1 MITQESIDKILDAT
15 KIEDVIGEVVKLK
28 KKGSNL
34 QGCCPFHDEKTA
46 SFVVSPSK
54 QMYKCFGCGAGG
66 NVVTFL
72 MEKERMEFPDAIH
85 KLAAKY
91 SMTVEET
98 ISNEEDKEVKEKRA
112 TMIDL
117 NRFVQKSWTNNILG
131 LPINHW
137 SVNYL
142 LENRRLS
149 MDTIVEWQIG
159 YSPDAMKSITPHVL
173 NNGQYAIAEELGLV
187 KKNDNGNV
195 YDTFINKV
203 IFPIHSDRGD
213 IIAFS
218 GRKNDEEKREG
229 PKYINS
235 KTSLLY
241 RKEEVLFGLWFAKQE
256 IRKKKSAILV
266 EGNVDVIMMHQMGIR
281 NTVASCGTA
290 LTESHAQKLAR
301 HCQSVTIFFD
311 GDDAG
316 HKATLKSID
325 ILISAGLRVN
335 VARPDKEDD
344 PDTLCKVLGSELL
357 PKDGEMPAKGL
368 EGRKNPIDEWLENH
382 TQDGVMWKAMYLL
395 DHAKDDIHLKDQALA
410 DIAIMISLEQSDFLR
425 ESYIDK
431 ISKAKKM
438 KLGTLTKR
446 VEGLLEERAILEEK
460 QQHQESIMPSWINK
474 EKFYTLG
481 FDSKKDGDQH
491 TGIYFHTGEKGPK
504 QLTNFIIKPLIHV
517 YSKDENSNR
526 RLTEVDNGISKT
538 VLELPSKA
546 FTSVDQLETILL
558 NEGNF
563 FMKDGFAK
571 SHLNKLKSVLLREYP
586 KCFELKTLGWQPE
599 GFWSYYNQVYYNN
612 TLHAFNEYG
621 FTDVE
626 GTNYLSMAASSLSK
640 DVRAEDD
647 IYRNDR
653 YLSWSPGPFTFS
665 EWAVIFVGAYGRNA
679 WTGLMFVFVTIFRDI
694 VYALN
699 SSCPH
704 FYVYGSVG
712 SGKSVFAE
720 SISNLFFKEMPF
732 FNLNQGTDFAFFS
745 RMERFRN
752 CPVGFNE
759 FDENA
764 IKEEWFRAIKSSFD
778 GEGREKGSM
787 TKRKKTEVQEIYCTL
802 ILIGQYLST
811 KDDASVLSRSIP
823 EQISSTYRT
832 QEQIDNFNRLK
843 AWEKKGLGGILVELL
858 QYRPLME
865 SKYAELYAKEFKK
878 LSQAFEAQGIR
889 VKSRIQNNFCTMLTI
904 RKLLDGMIEFPF
916 SYDDFF
922 EHVKRSIMT
931 LSQRITESDSLAAF
945 WKTMEFLL
953 EQDMI
958 IDGWDFKIDVR
969 DSVPLIISRSEVGED
984 GKNTRVKTFEEP
996 KKLLYVRMT
1005 NIHPLYM
1012 NATRQQTGK
1021 TGLNSE
1027 TIATYMK
1034 EQESFIGT
1042 IKGVVFK
1049 MKNGNSSTSSAFVFD
1064 YDMMNLNL
1072 EREVAPVGTQR
1083 TIIGSVRYK
1092 DAAVVEALGETKV
1105 SWTMEI
1111 DESYEKDDYKVEKI
1125 IQVSCFSRKLDEV
1138 RRLTV
1143 GTPIKVEGLYTEY
1156 TAGDKRRGSMLVENI
1171 EFTEGPS
1178 VPVQDQAELFN

>member
-15 KIEDVIGEVVKLK
+15 KIEDVIGEVVTLK

-34 QGCCPFHDEKTA
+34 QGCCPFHDEKTP
-46 SFVVSPSK
+46 SFSVSPSK
-54 QMYKCFGCGAGG
+54 QMYKCFGCGVGG

-72 MEKERMEFPDAIH
+72 MEKDKLDFPDAIH

-91 SMTVEET
+91 TITVEET
-98 ISNEEDKEVKEKRA
+98 FSNEEDKEIKEKRA

-117 NRFVQKSWTNNILG
+117 NKFVQKSWANNIIK
-131 LPINHW
+131 LPTDHW
-137 SVNYL
+137 SVEYL
-142 LENRRLS
+142 FNNRRLS
-149 MDTIVEWQIG
+149 KDTVIEWQIG
-159 YSPDAMKSITPHVL
+159 YAPDSMKSITPHIL
-173 NNGQYAIAEELGLV
+173 NNGQFGIAEELGLV

-195 YDTFINKV
+195 YDVFINKV
-203 IFPIHSDRGD
+203 IFPIHNDRGD
-213 IIAFS
+213 VIAFS
-218 GRKNDEEKREG
+218 GRKQDDDKKET

-235 KTSLLY
+235 RTSLLY

-256 IRKKKSAILV
+256 IRKRKFAVLV
-266 EGNVDVIMMHQMGIR
+266 EGNLDVIMMHQMGVR
-281 NTVASCGTA
+281 NTVATCGTA

-301 HCQSVTIFFD
+301 HCQSVTVFFD
-311 GDDAG
+311 GDDPG
-316 HKATLKSID
+316 HKATLKAID
-325 ILISAGLRVN
+325 ILISAGIRVN

-357 PKDGEMPAKGL
+357 PKDGEIPEGGL
-368 EGRKNPIDEWLENH
+368 GERKNPIDEWLESH
-382 TQDGVMWKAMYLL
+382 TQDGVMWKAMQLL
-395 DHAKDDIHLKDQALA
+395 ENAKDDIHLKDEALN
-410 DIAIMISLEQSDFLR
+410 DIALMLSLEQSEYLR
-425 ESYIDK
+425 DTYIDK

-446 VEGLLEERAILEEK
+446 VQQFLEERKVLEEK
-460 QQHQESIMPSWINK
+460 KQDQESILPSWINK

-481 FDSKKDGDQH
+481 FDSKKDGIQH
-491 TGIYFHTGEKGPK
+491 TGIYFHMGDKGAK

-517 YSKDENSNR
+517 YSKDENANR
-526 RLTEVDNGISKT
+526 RLTEVDNGLSKT

-546 FTSVDQLETILL
+546 FTSVDQFESILM
-558 NEGNF
+558 NEGVYF
-563 FMKDGFAK
+563 LMDGFAK
-571 SHLNKLKSVLLREYP
+571 SQLNKLKSVLLREYP

-599 GFWSYYNQVYYNN
+599 GFWSYYNRVYHNESLN
-612 TLHAFNEYG
+612 SFNEYG
-621 FTDVE
+621 FTDVN
-626 GTNYLSMAASSLSK
+626 GTNYLSMAASSLASE
-640 DVRAEDD
+640 VRAEDD
-647 IYRNDR
+647 IYKNDR
-653 YLSWSPGPFTFS
+653 YLSWTQAPFSFS
-665 EWAVIFVGAYGRNA
+665 EWAKMFVGAYGGNG

-802 ILIGQYLST
+802 ILIGQYLSV

-823 EQISSTYRT
+823 EQISATNRT
-832 QEQIDNFNRLK
+832 QDQIDHYNRLK

-858 QYRPLME
+858 QYRSLME
-865 SKYAELYAKEFKK
+865 SKYAEVYAKEFKN
-878 LSQAFEAQGIR
+878 LSIAFEAQGIR
-889 VKSRIQNNFCTMLTI
+889 VKSRIQNNFCTMLAI
-904 RKLLDGMIEFPF
+904 RKLLDGQLEFPF

-922 EHVKRSIMT
+922 EHVKRSIIT

-945 WKTMEFLL
+945 WKTLEFLL

-969 DSVPLIISRSEVGED
+969 DSIPLIISRAEVGSD
-984 GKNTRVKTFEEP
+984 GKNTRVKTFDEL

-1021 TGLNSE
+1021 TGLNQE
-1027 TIATYMK
+1027 TITTYMR

-1042 IKGVVFK
+1042 IKSTVFK
-1049 MKNGNSSTSSAFVFD
+1049 KKGSSAPSSAFVFD

-1072 EREVAPVGTQR
+1072 EREVTPMGSDR
-1083 TIIGSVRYK
+1083 TISGSVRYR
-1092 DAAVVEALGETKV
+1092 DAAIVESLGETKV

-1111 DESYEKDDYKVEKI
+1111 DESYEKDGFNVEKI
-1125 IQVSCFSRKLDEV
+1125 ISVSCFSRKLDDV

-1143 GTPIKVEGLYTEY
+1143 GTPIKVEGLYTEH
-1156 TAGDKRRGSMLVENI
+1156 TAGDKRKGIMMVENV
-1171 EFTEGPS
+1171 EFVLGPS
-1178 VPVQDQAELFN
+1178 VTADDQAELFN

>member
-1 MITQESIDKILDAT
+1 MITQESIDRILDAT
-15 KIEDVIGEVVKLK
+15 RIEDVIGEVVKLK

-72 MEKERMEFPDAIH
+72 MENGRLEFPDAIH

-98 ISNEEDKEVKEKRA
+98 LSNEEDKEVKEKRA

-195 YDTFINKV
+195 YDTFINKL

-218 GRKNDEEKREG
+218 GRRNDEEKRDG

-256 IRKKKSAILV
+256 IRKKKNAILV
-266 EGNVDVIMMHQMGIR
+266 EGNLDVIMMHQMGIR

-357 PKDGEMPAKGL
+357 PKNGEMPLKGL
-368 EGRKNPIDEWLENH
+368 EGHKNPIEEWLENH

-410 DIAIMISLEQSDFLR
+410 DIAMMVSLEQSDYLR
-425 ESYIDK
+425 ESYIER

-446 VEGLLEERAILEEK
+446 VEGLIEERVILEERK
-460 QQHQESIMPSWINK
+460 QDQESILPSWINK

-481 FDSKKDGDQH
+481 FDSKKDGIQH
-491 TGIYFHTGEKGPK
+491 TGIYFHMGDKGAK

-517 YSKDENSNR
+517 YSKDENANR

-546 FTSVDQLETILL
+546 FTSVDQFESILM
-558 NEGNF
+558 NEGVYF
-563 FMKDGFAK
+563 LMDGFAK
-571 SHLNKLKSVLLREYP
+571 SQLNKLKSVLLREYP

-599 GFWSYYNQVYYNN
+599 GFWSFYNRVYHNDS
-612 TLHAFNEYG
+612 LSAFNEYG
-621 FTDVE
+621 FTDVN
-626 GTNYLSMAASSLSK
+626 GTNYLSMAASSLANE
-640 DVRAEDD
+640 VRAEDD
-647 IYRNDR
+647 IYKNDR
-653 YLSWSPGPFTFS
+653 YLSWSPAPFTFS
-665 EWAVIFVGAYGRNA
+665 EWAEMFVGAYGLNA
-679 WTGLMFVFVTIFRDI
+679 WTGLMFVFVSIFRDI

-732 FNLNQGTDFAFFS
+732 FNLNHGTDFAFFS

-759 FDENA
+759 FDENT
-764 IKEEWFRAIKSSFD
+764 IKPEWFGGIKAGFD

-787 TKRKKTEVQEIYCTL
+787 TKKKKTEVQEIYCTL
-802 ILIGQYLST
+802 ILIGQFLST

-823 EQISSTYRT
+823 EQISATNRT
-832 QEQIDNFNRLK
+832 QAQIDNFNRLK
-843 AWEKKGLGGILVELL
+843 AWEKKGLSGILVELL
-858 QYRPLME
+858 QYRSLVE
-865 SKYAELYAKEFKK
+865 TKYAEFYAQEFKK
-878 LSQAFEAQGIR
+878 LSQAFEKIGVR
-889 VKSRIQNNFCTMLTI
+889 VKSRIQQNFCTMLTF
-904 RKLLDGMIEFPF
+904 RKLLDGMIDFPF
-916 SYDDFF
+916 SYDEFF
-922 EHVKRSIMT
+922 DHVKRSIIS
-931 LSQRITESDSLAAF
+931 LSQRITESDSLATF
-945 WKTMEFLL
+945 WKTLEFLL

-958 IDGWDFKIDVR
+958 TDGWDFKIDVR
-969 DSVPLIISRSEVGED
+969 DSVPLIISRADVGED

-1027 TIATYMK
+1027 TITNFMR

-1042 IKGVVFK
+1042 IKSTVFK
-1049 MKNGNSSTSSAFVFD
+1049 KKNGSSTPSSAFVFD

-1072 EREVAPVGTQR
+1072 EREVAPVGSQR
-1083 TIIGSVRYK
+1083 TIVGSVRYK

-1111 DESYEKDDYKVEKI
+1111 DESYEKEGFKVEKI
-1125 IQVSCFSRKLDEV
+1125 ITVSCFSRKLDEV

-1143 GTPIKVEGLYTEY
+1143 GTPIKVEGLYNEY
-1156 TAGDKRRGSMLVENI
+1156 TAGDKRRGTMLVENI

>member
-15 KIEDVIGEVVKLK
+15 RIEDVIGEVVTLK
-28 KKGSNL
+28 KKGSNF
-34 QGCCPFHDEKTA
+34 QGCCPFHDENTP

-72 MEKERMEFPDAIH
+72 MENGRLEFPDAIH

-98 ISNEEDKEVKEKRA
+98 LANEEDKEVKEKRA
-112 TMIDL
+112 TMVDL
-117 NRFVQKSWTNNILG
+117 NRFVQKSWVNNILG

-137 SVNYL
+137 STTYL
-142 LENRRLS
+142 LEHRRLS

-195 YDTFINKV
+195 YDTFINKI
-203 IFPIHSDRGD
+203 IFPIHNDRGE

-218 GRKNDEEKREG
+218 GRKNDDGKKET

-256 IRKKKSAILV
+256 IRKKRFAVLV
-266 EGNVDVIMMHQMGIR
+266 EGNIDVIMMHQMGIR
-281 NTVASCGTA
+281 NTVATCGTA

-301 HCQSVTIFFD
+301 HCQNVTIFFD

-357 PKDGEMPAKGL
+357 PKDGEMPVKGL

-410 DIAIMISLEQSDFLR
+410 DIAMTISLEQSDYLR
-425 ESYIDK
+425 ESYIER

-446 VEGLLEERAILEEK
+446 VESLIEERVIQEERK
-460 QQHQESIMPSWINK
+460 QDQESILPSWINK

-481 FDSKKDGDQH
+481 FDSKKDGIQH
-491 TGIYFHTGEKGPK
+491 TGIYFHMGDKGAK

-517 YSKDENSNR
+517 YSKDENANR

-546 FTSVDQLETILL
+546 FTSVDQFESILM
-558 NEGNF
+558 NEGVYF
-563 FMKDGFAK
+563 LMDGFAK
-571 SHLNKLKSVLLREYP
+571 SQLNKLKSVLLREYP

-599 GFWSYYNQVYYNN
+599 GFWSFYNRVYHNDS
-612 TLHAFNEYG
+612 LHTFNEYG
-621 FTDVE
+621 FTDVN
-626 GTNYLSMAASSLSK
+626 GTNYLSMAASSLANE
-640 DVRAEDD
+640 VRAEDD
-647 IYRNDR
+647 IYKNDR
-653 YLSWSPGPFTFS
+653 YLSWSPAPFTFS
-665 EWAVIFVGAYGRNA
+665 EWAEMFVGAYGLNA
-679 WTGLMFVFVTIFRDI
+679 WTGLMFVFVSIFRDI

-720 SISNLFFKEMPF
+720 SICNLFFKEMPF
-732 FNLNQGTDFAFFS
+732 FNLNHGTDFAFFS

-759 FDENA
+759 FDENT
-764 IKEEWFRAIKSSFD
+764 IKPEWFGGIKAGFD

-787 TKRKKTEVQEIYCTL
+787 TKKKKTEVQEIYCTL
-802 ILIGQYLST
+802 ILIGQFLST

-823 EQISSTYRT
+823 EQISATNRT
-832 QEQIDNFNRLK
+832 QAQIDNFNRLK
-843 AWEKKGLGGILVELL
+843 AWEKKGLSGILVELL
-858 QYRPLME
+858 QYRSLVE
-865 SKYAELYAKEFKK
+865 SKYAEFYAQEFKK
-878 LSQAFEAQGIR
+878 LSQAFETIGVR
-889 VKSRIQNNFCTMLTI
+889 VKSRIQQNFCTMLTF
-904 RKLLDGMIEFPF
+904 RKLLDGMIDFPF
-916 SYDDFF
+916 SYDEFF
-922 EHVKRSIMT
+922 NHVKRSIIS
-931 LSQRITESDSLAAF
+931 LSQRITESDSLATF
-945 WKTMEFLL
+945 WKTLEFLL

-958 IDGWDFKIDVR
+958 TDGWDFKIDVR
-969 DSVPLIISRSEVGED
+969 DSVPLIISRADVGED

-996 KKLLYVRMT
+996 KKLLYIRMT

-1027 TIATYMK
+1027 TITNFMR
-1034 EQESFIGT
+1034 EQESYIGT
-1042 IKGVVFK
+1042 IKSTVFK
-1049 MKNGNSSTSSAFVFD
+1049 KKNGSSTPSSAFVFD

-1072 EREVAPVGTQR
+1072 EREVAPLGVQR
-1083 TIIGSVRYK
+1083 VINGAVRYK
-1092 DAAVVEALGETKV
+1092 DAAIVETLGETKV
-1105 SWTMEI
+1105 SWIMEI
-1111 DESYEKDDYKVEKI
+1111 DESYEKEGFMVEKI

-1138 RRLTV
+1138 RRLTA

-1156 TAGDKRRGSMLVENI
+1156 TAGDKRRGTMLVENI

-1178 VPVQDQAELFN
+1178 VPVQDQVELFN